1 MLDVA
6 QLAGGVLDEI
16 VRLLEGGGQG
26 LDDELGEL
34 LRDLLGRLRDEPE
47 EEVGAPRRLELA
59 PDAAQGS
66 GPVGRGQEREHRAQ
80 SVGVGLAELV
90 EQRADRLGL
99 DHLAADLSRKLRED
113 GDVLGV
119 GLGVLQHASHEVPPQ
134 GQARLRVHGAEHRG
148 DALLE
153 LVLVGLVLEVEPQP
167 LPRDGQQE
175 LRVVRGAR
183 PGEEHGHA
191 ARLLLLDAA
200 EVDAPE
206 ERAEPVDVAARV
218 EGERPA
224 HGGIE
229 RHPGAGVGAAGR
241 AAAEARHQALP
252 RLLRCPAA
260 VHQPAT
266 GGEAAPLHAGDERL
280 LDQLLVAG
288 ELPEEPFVHRLGGGL
303 VAGGERDPSHDPG
316 ARGEARVIGEPG
328 GFGLVAGRAIR
339 GRGLARRAQVLLD
352 GADLAGEELRDGRVV
367 GERREDPLEDALDR
381 LIELVDV
388 AGEVEGLVVLL
399 VRAALVERLAGQ
411 EDVERA
417 PVERE
422 RRGVVSQGLGQLP
435 HLREESHV
443 RGARG
448 EDGLV
453 ALEGA
458 LDEPGLLEA
467 LRGLR
472 LVQLAVGELAGQVE
486 GARGRPLVPLLQEGV
501 PEVEVDLGR
510 DELAEPH
517 QAAAEGQLLAAV
529 PITRGHAEGAARG
542 LGEVH
547 QLAQHRGPARPG
559 GGKAVLQGRDLP
571 IVVLRLLGEVG
582 EELVEVGPVLLR
594 REALEG
600 HAPRPLDHLRPRRRV
615 DQHVEQAVDRDGEE
629 IVALG
634 GLREVLEHPDG
645 EVRLADL
652 LEEVRHQQV
661 AVDALGVRGQP
672 AAVRGDRLRAHPR
685 ERQHAGLELG
695 RAVVAARQLL
705 QTHQRGPRLV
715 RLAALELAHRELP
728 VVVRPALGVEGHE
741 ARDGLLVVVVV
752 VAGEIDARLL
762 RERLQLRAAG
772 AAQELVD
779 DLRRADGVA
788 DLRVEADE

>member
-1 MLDVA
+1 MALPRPLVACLLGHDGEALEHLRGRDPLAALQVDPSQAVQELLVLGLLRERRFEVRARLDGAADVDQEIDARGGESRRRAVRRDARVERAEESIGVFVLEALEQAVAGPPHLVVVRRVGRELDPRLGRPIEDVLISQRGDVEELDPFHEEELGLGLEDDAREPRAERVAVLDVA
-6 QLAGGVLDEI
+6 QLAGGVLDEVI
-16 VRLLEGGGQG
+16 RLLEGGGQG

-66 GPVGRGQEREHRAQ
+66 GPVGRGQEREDRAQ
-80 SVGVGLAELV
+80 PVGVGLAELV
-90 EQRADRLGL
+90 EERADCLGL
-99 DHLAADLSRKLRED
+99 DHLPADLSRQLRKD

-134 GQARLRVHGAEHRG
+134 GEARLRVHGAEHRG

-206 ERAEPVDVAARV
+206 QRAEPVDVAARV
-218 EGERPA
+218 EGEGPA
-224 HGGIE
+224 HGGLE
-229 RHPGAGVGAAGR
+229 RHPGAGVGAARR

-260 VHQPAT
+260 FHQPAT

-288 ELPEEPFVHRLGGGL
+288 ERPEEPPVHPLGSGL

-316 ARGEARVIGEPG
+316 ARGEARVSGEPG
-328 GFGLVAGRAIR
+328 GFGLVARRAIR
-339 GRGLARRAQVLLD
+339 GRGLARRAQVQLD

-367 GERREDPLEDALDR
+367 GERRQDPLEDPLDR

-399 VRAALVERLAGQ
+399 VRAALVERLARQ
-411 EDVERA
+411 EDVEGA
-417 PVERE
+417 PVERQ
-422 RRGVVSQGLGQLP
+422 RRGVVAQGLGQLP
-435 HLREESHV
+435 HLRQESHV

-448 EDGLV
+448 ENGLV

-467 LRGLR
+467 LGGLR
-472 LVQLAVGELAGQVE
+472 LVQLAVGELASEVE
-486 GARGRPLVPLLQEGV
+486 GARGRSLVPLLQEGV
-501 PEVEVDLGR
+501 TQVEVDIR
-510 DELAEPH
+510 RNELAEPD
-517 QAAAEGQLLAAV
+517 QAAAEGQLLVAV
-529 PITRGHAEGAARG
+529 PITRG
-542 LGEVH
+542 
-547 QLAQHRGPARPG
+547 
-559 GGKAVLQGRDLP
+559 
-571 IVVLRLLGEVG
+571 
-582 EELVEVGPVLLR
+582 
-594 REALEG
+594 
-600 HAPRPLDHLRPRRRV
+600 
-615 DQHVEQAVDRDGEE
+615 
-629 IVALG
+629 
-634 GLREVLEHPDG
+634 
-645 EVRLADL
+645 
-652 LEEVRHQQV
+652 
-661 AVDALGVRGQP
+661 
-672 AAVRGDRLRAHPR
+672 
-685 ERQHAGLELG
+685 
-695 RAVVAARQLL
+695 
-705 QTHQRGPRLV
+705 
-715 RLAALELAHRELP
+715 
-728 VVVRPALGVEGHE
+728 
-741 ARDGLLVVVVV
+741 
-752 VAGEIDARLL
+752 
-762 RERLQLRAAG
+762 
-772 AAQELVD
+772 
-779 DLRRADGVA
+779 
-788 DLRVEADE
+788 